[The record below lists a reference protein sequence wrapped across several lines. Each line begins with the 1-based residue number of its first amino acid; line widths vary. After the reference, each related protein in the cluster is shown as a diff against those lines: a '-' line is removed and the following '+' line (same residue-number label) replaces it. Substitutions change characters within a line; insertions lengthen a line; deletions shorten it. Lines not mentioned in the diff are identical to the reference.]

1 MTNLDWHSY
10 FFSIAKIA
18 ASKSKDPS
26 SKIGS
31 VAVRPDNT
39 IASVGF
45 NGFPRGVID
54 SEERYNDREQKY
66 KYIVHSEINLICS
79 AAKNGVSLDGC
90 KIYLDFWPCEKCSQ
104 AIIQAGLKEIV
115 LDGDSFLYNNVE
127 LNNRWKKEQDIS
139 KTMLNEAGIKVTIY
153 RRENA

>member
-1 MTNLDWHSY
+1 MDWNNY

-26 SKIGS
+26 TKIGS

-45 NGFPRGVID
+45 NGFPRGVVD
-54 SEERYNDREQKY
+54 SAERYNDREQKY
-66 KYIVHSEINLICS
+66 KYIVHSEMNLICS

-90 KIYLDFWPCEKCSQ
+90 KIYLDFWPCDKCSQ
-104 AIIQAGLKEIV
+104 GIIQAGLKEIV
-115 LDGDSFLYNNVE
+115 LDGDSSLYNNTE
-127 LNNRWKKEQDIS
+127 LNTRWKAELDIAR
-139 KTMLNEAGIKVTIY
+139 TMLEEAGIKVTVY
-153 RRENA
+153 KRNNV